1 MELMNCLF
9 HRPYAGQPTQPDH
22 FQSFTPKPRK
32 NPIGRL
38 NVDSNIQTIS
48 PFVFNVSS
56 HLPTN
61 HRSRSSILRVGQV
74 RGLRPRR
81 HPCPVKVKSK
91 PTAVPPK
98 TPPGLPRSEERRVGK
113 ECRSRWSPYH

>member
-1 MELMNCLF
+1 MELRLF
-9 HRPYAGQPTQPDH
+9 VPSVVSRPTDPTG
-22 FQSFTPKPRK
+22 SFSNAYTETPGG

-61 HRSRSSILRVGQV
+61 SRIRSSILRAGQV
-74 RGLRPRR
+74 RGLPLQR
-81 HPCPVKVKSK
+81 HPCPLKVKSK
-91 PTAVPPK
+91 PTAVPPE
-98 TPPGLPRSEERRVGK
+98 LHR
-113 ECRSRWSPYH
+113 PY